1 MRYAPEF
8 SMMMTVALGLGLV
21 ACETRGPAV
30 QPQGQPET
38 PASQALEAGAKL
50 LQGEGPTDVLDV
62 YLVGFHPLLDDP
74 TQAFEAHHY
83 CKQVNEDF
91 TQCALWDGNTNRA
104 NLVGIEYIIS
114 ARLYE
119 QLPADERESWHPHDY
134 EILSGQLQ
142 APGLPPAAELA
153 LMKSKLDSYGKTWHV
168 WHTGPGGDTLPLGPA
183 MLAWSFNA
191 NGELPARFVEERDRA
206 MLIDSE
212 SDRRDRQSLVPL
224 AHPQHGVDR
233 LADAFPGRE
242 KPPGVVSAD

>member
-1 MRYAPEF
+1 
-8 SMMMTVALGLGLV
+8 MMMVVGLGLV
-21 ACETRGPAV
+21 ACESRGPAV

-38 PASQALEAGAKL
+38 AATKALETGAKV

-62 YLVGFHPLLDDP
+62 YLVGFHPLVEDP
-74 TQAFEAHHY
+74 TMVMEAHHY

-91 TQCALWDGNTNRA
+91 AQCALWDGNTNAA
-104 NLVGIEYIIS
+104 NLVGIEYVIS
-114 ARLYE
+114 ARLYD
-119 QLPADERESWHPHDY
+119 QLPVAERESWHPHDY

-153 LMKSKLDSYGKTWHV
+153 LMKRLMNGYGKTWHV
-168 WHTGPGGDTLPLGPA
+168 WHTGEAGDTLPLGPA

-206 MLIDSE
+206 MLIDTE
-212 SDRRDRQSLVPL
+212 RDRQDRQSLVPL
-224 AHPQHGVDR
+224 AEPQHGVDR
-233 LADAFPGRE
+233 LEDAFPERQ